1 MKIIKIETGCDMP
14 DGVYQ
19 NSELPED
26 RYHDIKRASQTLFKA
41 AANSPMMAWAQSWLN
56 PAKHSNDT
64 EAKKSGRAYHKYIL
78 EGAEAFNESYAPY
91 LDKSDYPDALDTVQ
105 DMINWLQAKK
115 LAVPKG
121 RAKKEEYIQMVMRH
135 PERPVIWDQKKKD
148 HEADHGH
155 KELLRSHIIHD
166 IQLAA
171 KTIQLDEHAN
181 KSVSGG
187 YPEVSVLYHVDIP
200 EIDGSDIAY
209 RIPCKARFDY
219 LKNQTLTDLKSFSL
233 NPNETLKKTITKQI
247 GNYRYNV
254 QVASYLQA
262 WSNALPLIAEKR
274 IIGDD
279 QFIQFV
285 NNCAKREKAFF
296 FLFQTRGLP
305 VSQLF
310 QFPLDGIA
318 YSAGQH
324 VLHEGQ
330 VNFCRNIET
339 YGADPW
345 INTDEPELLADE
357 DFPPWMFE

>member
-1 MKIIKIETGCDMP
+1 
-14 DGVYQ
+14 
-19 NSELPED
+19 
-26 RYHDIKRASQTLFKA
+26 
-41 AANSPMMAWAQSWLN
+41 
-56 PAKHSNDT
+56 
-64 EAKKSGRAYHKYIL
+64 
-78 EGAEAFNESYAPY
+78 
-91 LDKSDYPDALDTVQ
+91 
-105 DMINWLQAKK
+105 
-115 LAVPKG
+115 
-121 RAKKEEYIQMVMRH
+121 
-135 PERPVIWDQKKKD
+135 
-148 HEADHGH
+148 
-155 KELLRSHIIHD
+155 
-166 IQLAA
+166 
-171 KTIQLDEHAN
+171 
-181 KSVSGG
+181 
-187 YPEVSVLYHVDIP
+187 
-200 EIDGSDIAY
+200 
-209 RIPCKARFDY
+209 
-219 LKNQTLTDLKSFSL
+219 
-233 NPNETLKKTITKQI
+233 LKKTITKQI

-262 WSNALPLIAEKR
+262 WSNALPLISEKR